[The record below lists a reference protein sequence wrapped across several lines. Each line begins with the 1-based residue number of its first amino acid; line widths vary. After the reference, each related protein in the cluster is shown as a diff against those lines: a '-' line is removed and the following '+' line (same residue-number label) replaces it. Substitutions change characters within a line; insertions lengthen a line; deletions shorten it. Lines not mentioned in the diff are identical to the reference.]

1 MAEHGLATLVADK
14 LKAYGVSDDE
24 SAGAPSAPSESG
36 DREKRWKES
45 ELETPV
51 QARSV
56 YFVDE
61 RTGEISRPGT
71 GVRDRPETQS
81 RPGSRDSA
89 RETTSPNAPAPPSP
103 RASIL
108 RPPSGTRP
116 AGGRPRSSVLSR
128 TGSGGSGTPSPG
140 AGRPSSR
147 DSSRPS
153 KAASTAQPSPP
164 SQAASTAEPAEDVF
178 SKREGPPSAGPAS
191 DFGFDLEPLAG
202 FGVDV
207 SMVKEEEAEDLVEPT
222 MVGAGEL
229 LRVGGGGDFRF
240 VDGGAGV
247 CEEEKVEHRVIL
259 VGEEDSEAP
268 EVDDEAEGP
277 GPEPAEVP
285 ERKMIRV
292 LRFVKW
298 FKEMGMHEL
307 RDVAR
312 AGLPIFYPQGTT
324 IVAQGDDGD
333 SMFVVIRGK
342 ARLDNTLRTGSA
354 AAQRNQAHVLEEGG
368 TFGESAIVWVE
379 PEPVEDD
386 DDEIYDEDKWWKPI
400 AVSDGWTYTVREF
413 TMVAET
419 DCDVLELPRRRLLQL
434 MDDQKSLHRS
444 MRVLY
449 ERTRAAMVIQ
459 RFYRQYAAGKDAAKK
474 MADML
479 SRAAAAMAA
488 ELKSL
493 TPHAQAYMAMMG
505 TMSHSAAAEHQV
517 ATTPPPLRRPAGYVS
532 RTEQAAQAPGASKS
546 SRSRG
551 TASSVGSRRNSMSA
565 QSKTGGGM
573 EMERERAAGMPGGV
587 ASPVLEV
594 DEEEELREWE
604 QGGAALAVADEIQGV
619 GDEGRGSH
627 DAGRG
632 QGGAHDGGEA
642 GQAVGWQVAQSRDG
656 VGGGQEEEAKQQAA
670 NGGVLGGKE
679 TMAMRSKL
687 QMRRLLNFVR
697 RRIFRKRDPATGAE
711 GGGTTTDEAG
721 RGERERGVGGGVE
734 GEQDQG
740 VSGGEQHGQGEGR
753 KGSSKPKS
761 ALRQRPTTRAS
772 TSSFATGVQDWRE
785 RNWTLLVVTVIQC
798 QELPRRNYRG
808 ALGAPVDATLEVSV
822 DDVRYSIPAPIK
834 HTCAP
839 YFNETFVFQVCVL
852 DRMCSLCRICF
863 LTLKWDVR
871 PLLGTKP
878 WCPSSRSP
886 RSRSPRP
893 SLPRSRSWTRAIA
906 AKKAASTSGAG
917 AVTRWESCSCRLR
930 GVAMRDGITSRT
942 LKAR

>member
-1 MAEHGLATLVADK
+1 VAAMAEHGLASMVADK
-14 LKAYGVSDDE
+14 LKVYGVSDDQ
-24 SAGAPSAPSESG
+24 GVSAPSTPSESR

-45 ELETPV
+45 ECETPV

-71 GVRDRPETQS
+71 GARDRPQS

-89 RETTSPNAPAPPSP
+89 CETTLPNAPAPPSP

-108 RPPSGTRP
+108 RPQSGTRP
-116 AGGRPRSSVLSR
+116 AGGRPRSSVQSSEVVPRPPPKR
-128 TGSGGSGTPSPG
+128 TGSGGSGTPSPR
-140 AGRPSSR
+140 ASRPSSR
-147 DSSRPS
+147 DSLRPS
-153 KAASTAQPSPP
+153 KAASTA
-164 SQAASTAEPAEDVF
+164 EPQDRAEDVF
-178 SKREGPPSAGPAS
+178 STREGPPSAGPAS
-191 DFGFDLEPLAG
+191 DPRLDLEPLAG

-207 SMVKEEEAEDLVEPT
+207 SMVKEEEAEDLIEPT
-222 MVGAGEL
+222 MLGAGEL
-229 LRVGGGGDFRF
+229 LLVAGEGGGDLSF
-240 VDGGAGV
+240 VDVGAGV
-247 CEEEKVEHRVIL
+247 CVEEKVEHRVIL

-268 EVDDEAEGP
+268 EVDDEDGP
-277 GPEPAEVP
+277 GPEPADVP
-285 ERKMIRV
+285 ERTMIRV

-298 FKEMGMHEL
+298 FKEMSMHEL

-333 SMFVVIRGK
+333 SMCVVIRGK
-342 ARLDNTLRTGSA
+342 ARLDSTLRTGSA
-354 AAQRNQAHVLEEGG
+354 AAQRNQVYVLEEGG

-413 TMVAET
+413 TVVAET
-419 DCDVLELPRRRLLQL
+419 DCEVLELPRRRLLQL
-434 MDDQKSLHRS
+434 MDDQKSLHRL

-449 ERTRAAMVIQ
+449 ERTRAAMVVQ
-459 RFYRQYAAGKDAAKK
+459 RFYREYAAGKDAAKK

-505 TMSHSAAAEHQV
+505 TMSHSAATEHQV

-532 RTEQAAQAPGASKS
+532 RTQQAAQARGACKS

-573 EMERERAAGMPGGV
+573 EMERDRAAGMPGSV
-587 ASPVLEV
+587 ASPVLEG

-604 QGGAALAVADEIQGV
+604 QGGAALAVADEIQEA
-619 GDEGRGSH
+619 GDDGRESH
-627 DAGRG
+627 EAGRA
-632 QGGAHDGGEA
+632 QGGAHDGSEA
-642 GQAVGWQVAQSRDG
+642 GQAVGWQAAQSRDG
-656 VGGGQEEEAKQQAA
+656 DGGGQEEAKQKAA
-670 NGGVLGGKE
+670 NGSGLGGKE
-679 TMAMRSKL
+679 TLAMRTQL
-687 QMRRLLNFVR
+687 QMKRLLNFVR

-711 GGGTTTDEAG
+711 GGGTTTDVAG
-721 RGERERGVGGGVE
+721 GGGRERGVGVGVE

-740 VSGGEQHGQGEGR
+740 ESGGEQQWQGEGQ

-761 ALRQRPTTRAS
+761 ALRPTTRTS
-772 TSSFATGVQDWRE
+772 TSSLATGVRDWRE

-852 DRMCSLCRICF
+852 ARMCSLSRICF
-863 LTLKWDVR
+863 LTLNWDVR
-871 PLLGTKP
+871 PL
-878 WCPSSRSP
+878 SERN
-886 RSRSPRP
+886 
-893 SLPRSRSWTRAIA
+893 
-906 AKKAASTSGAG
+906 
-917 AVTRWESCSCRLR
+917 R
-930 GVAMRDGITSRT
+930 GVPAPG
-942 LKAR
+942 A

>member
-1 MAEHGLATLVADK
+1 
-14 LKAYGVSDDE
+14 
-24 SAGAPSAPSESG
+24 
-36 DREKRWKES
+36 
-45 ELETPV
+45 
-51 QARSV
+51 
-56 YFVDE
+56 
-61 RTGEISRPGT
+61 
-71 GVRDRPETQS
+71 
-81 RPGSRDSA
+81 
-89 RETTSPNAPAPPSP
+89 
-103 RASIL
+103 
-108 RPPSGTRP
+108 
-116 AGGRPRSSVLSR
+116 
-128 TGSGGSGTPSPG
+128 
-140 AGRPSSR
+140 
-147 DSSRPS
+147 
-153 KAASTAQPSPP
+153 
-164 SQAASTAEPAEDVF
+164 
-178 SKREGPPSAGPAS
+178 
-191 DFGFDLEPLAG
+191 LEPLAG

-222 MVGAGEL
+222 MLGAGEL
-229 LRVGGGGDFRF
+229 LLVAGEGGGDLSF
-240 VDGGAGV
+240 VDVGAGV
-247 CEEEKVEHRVIL
+247 REGEKVEHRVIL

-268 EVDDEAEGP
+268 EVDEEDGP
-277 GPEPAEVP
+277 RPEPADVP
-285 ERKMIRV
+285 ERTMIRV

-298 FKEMGMHEL
+298 FKEMSMHEL

-312 AGLPIFYPQGTT
+312 AGLPIFYSQGTT

-342 ARLDNTLRTGSA
+342 ASLDNTLRTGSA
-354 AAQRNQAHVLEEGG
+354 AAQRNQVHVLEEGG

-413 TMVAET
+413 TVVAET
-419 DCDVLELPRRRLLQL
+419 DCEVLELPRRRLLQL

-449 ERTRAAMVIQ
+449 EKTRAAMVVQ
-459 RFYRQYAAGKDAAKK
+459 RFYREYAAGKDAAKK

-479 SRAAAAMAA
+479 SRAAAAMAS

-517 ATTPPPLRRPAGYVS
+517 TTTPPPLRRPAGYVS
-532 RTEQAAQAPGASKS
+532 RTEQAAQARGASKS

-565 QSKTGGGM
+565 QSKMGGGM
-573 EMERERAAGMPGGV
+573 EMERERAAGMPGSV
-587 ASPVLEV
+587 ASPVLEG
-594 DEEEELREWE
+594 DEEAELREWE
-604 QGGAALAVADEIQGV
+604 QGGAALAVADEIQEA

-627 DAGRG
+627 EVGRA
-632 QGGAHDGGEA
+632 QGGAHDGTDT
-642 GQAVGWQVAQSRDG
+642 GQAVGWQAAQSRDWD
-656 VGGGQEEEAKQQAA
+656 GGGQEEAKQVA
-670 NGGVLGGKE
+670 NGGGLGGKE
-679 TMAMRSKL
+679 TLAMRTQL
-687 QMRRLLNFVR
+687 QMKRLLNFVR

-711 GGGTTTDEAG
+711 GGGTTTDVAG
-721 RGERERGVGGGVE
+721 GEERRGGVGVGGE

-740 VSGGEQHGQGEGR
+740 ESGGEQQWQGEGR
-753 KGSSKPKS
+753 KGSSSSKPRS
-761 ALRQRPTTRAS
+761 ALRPTTRTS
-772 TSSFATGVQDWRE
+772 TSSFATGVRDWRE

-852 DRMCSLCRICF
+852 DRMYSLCRICF

-871 PLLGTKP
+871 PL
-878 WCPSSRSP
+878 SERN
-886 RSRSPRP
+886 
-893 SLPRSRSWTRAIA
+893 
-906 AKKAASTSGAG
+906 
-917 AVTRWESCSCRLR
+917 R
-930 GVAMRDGITSRT
+930 GVPAPG
-942 LKAR
+942 A